1 MTNCSIINKP
11 PRFLF
16 TILTSL
22 IAGLLVAGIVM
33 AWTNPTANPPSG
45 GGALYYY
52 NGNVGIATSTPSE
65 KLEVNG
71 NIKAVAF
78 LYSSDYNL
86 KKNIQP
92 LSNQL
97 EKILN
102 LQGVSFDWKANDKND
117 VGFIAQEVEKVFPEV
132 VYTNKETGLKSID
145 YAKLTVFLVEAIK
158 EQQIEI
164 EKLKA
169 IK

>member
-52 NGNVGIATSTPSE
+52 NGNVGIGTTSPGA
-65 KLEVNG
+65 KLEVAG
-71 NIKAVAF
+71 NIRATGGTPIYSCPNNVASSCTGSCVGG
-78 LYSSDYNL
+78 LSLSATCTYSSTNL
-86 KKNIQP
+86 P
-92 LSNQL
+92 CT
-97 EKILN
+97 
-102 LQGVSFDWKANDKND
+102 WTTANCTL
-117 VGFIAQEVEKVFPEV
+117 VGR
-132 VYTNKETGLKSID
+132 
-145 YAKLTVFLVEAIK
+145 LVEP
-158 EQQIEI
+158 
-164 EKLKA
+164 
-169 IK
+169 